1 MQIIIWSEKKH
12 PRRERRERKRERE
25 KRERE
30 SVCVCVCVFL
40 CKYSVVFLHY
50 IWSEKHDI
58 KVGWKRPPKIIT
70 TSIIISSFMYSKNLE
85 NCRGRRRRREKESST
100 SIYLSIYLIYLL
112 RKMACLLALPT
123 TIYIYI
129 YIYIY
134 QRRQGRILCFLDS
147 L

>member
-1 MQIIIWSEKKH
+1 LCVSHKSENFGVMQIIIWSEKKH

-70 TSIIISSFMYSKNLE
+70 TSIIISSFMYSQKSGKL
-85 NCRGRRRRREKESST
+85 
-100 SIYLSIYLIYLL
+100 
-112 RKMACLLALPT
+112 
-123 TIYIYI
+123 
-129 YIYIY
+129 
-134 QRRQGRILCFLDS
+134 
-147 L
+147 